1 MSMLWGFPSIMK
13 MRSARVTLGCSLHFS
28 RKAIHVPFFQ
38 PGFFFFINRQDLL
51 NLHRPPEWTK
61 RGENEASQYC
71 MTDIKK
77 RELNFSLYRYEC
89 YKYVQDEYKP
99 KSETEEPKIGKYSM
113 CLKYVTRIRKRNYM
127 IPRIPKLNY
136 CIFS

>member
-1 MSMLWGFPSIMK
+1 
-13 MRSARVTLGCSLHFS
+13 MRLSLDYEDEVCQGHIRLLVTLLQESDPCSLLP
-28 RKAIHVPFFQ
+28 AWV
-38 PGFFFFINRQDLL
+38 FFINRQDLL
-51 NLHRPPEWTK
+51 NLHRLPEWTK
-61 RGENEASQYC
+61 RGENGASRYC

-77 RELNFSLYRYEC
+77 LGLNFSLYRYEC

-99 KSETEEPKIGKYSM
+99 KSENEEPKIGKYSM

-127 IPRIPKLNY
+127 IPRIPKLNN